1 MNYAVVVKTLGR
13 IMFIVAVL
21 LSLPMFVSLY
31 YEENIFNVYL
41 IPISVI
47 LLLSLPMQFL
57 VKTKSSMHARE
68 GYVIVALS
76 WILLS
81 AFGCMP
87 FVLSGEIPSVVDAF
101 FETVSGFTTT
111 GSSILTDIEALP
123 QSLLFWRSFTHW
135 IGGMGVLV
143 FVLAVLPSTQGTE
156 MHLMRAEVPG
166 PKVGKLVSK
175 TRFTA
180 RLLYAIYLGLTVL
193 EIICLL
199 IAGQPL
205 FDSAV
210 NAFATA
216 GTGGFSVLNT
226 SIGGYESPA
235 VEYIISVFMLL
246 FGINFN
252 LFYYLL
258 IRKFALSYKNEELR
272 GYLII
277 VLAAVTLIFFNVY
290 PLYGDFEEAFRDSL
304 FQVSSIITTT
314 GFGTAD
320 FNSWPVFSQAIL
332 VLLMFVGASAG
343 STGGGI
349 KVSRVIIL
357 FKQAIKEVKRTL
369 NPRSVIAVKMD
380 AKALTPSVLNGV
392 SLFFVVYMFVMGTSI
407 LLLSLDGFDIKTTST
422 AVIAC
427 INNIGPGLGDVGPTG
442 NFSAFSDF
450 GKIILSFN
458 MLAGRLELFPMLVL
472 FYFPTWRKA

>member
-1 MNYAVVVKTLGR
+1 
-13 IMFIVAVL
+13 MFIVATL
-21 LSLPMFVSLY
+21 LSIPMLVSIIY
-31 YEENIFNVYL
+31 GEEIYWVYL
-41 IPISVI
+41 VPIVI
-47 LLLSLPMQFL
+47 LLLLSIPSQLFI
-57 VKTKSSMHARE
+57 KTKAQMHAKE

-81 AFGCMP
+81 AFGCVP
-87 FVLSGEIPSVVDAF
+87 FVISGEIPSIANAF

-123 QSLLFWRSFTHW
+123 KSLLFWRSFTHW

-175 TRFTA
+175 MRFTA

-193 EIICLL
+193 EIFCLL

-210 NAFATA
+210 NAFGTA
-216 GTGGFSVLNT
+216 GTGGFSVLNA
-226 SIGGYESPA
+226 SIGGYDSPA

-252 LFYYLL
+252 LFYFIL
-258 IRKFALSYKNEELR
+258 ISKFSQSFKNEELK
-272 GYLII
+272 GYLLI
-277 VLAAVTLIFFNVY
+277 VLGAITLIFINIY
-290 PLYGDFEEAFRDSL
+290 PMYNNFEEAFRDAL

-314 GFGTAD
+314 GYGTAD
-320 FNSWPVFSQAIL
+320 FNSWPVFSQTIL
-332 VLLMFVGASAG
+332 VLLMFVGACAG

-349 KVSRVIIL
+349 KVSRIMIL
-357 FKQAIKEVKRTL
+357 FKLMIKEVKRTL

-380 AKALTPSVLNGV
+380 GKALNNSVISGV
-392 SLFFVVYMFVMGTSI
+392 SLFLIVYMFVMGISI
-407 LLLSLDGFDIKTTST
+407 FLLSIDGYDITTTAT

-427 INNIGPGLGDVGPTG
+427 INNIGPGLGEVGSTG
-442 NFSAFSDF
+442 NFSGFSDF
-450 GKIILSFN
+450 GKILLSFN

-472 FYFPTWRKA
+472 FYHRTWRKT

>member
-13 IMFIVAVL
+13 IMLIMALL
-21 LSLPMFVSLY
+21 LSLPMFVSFY
-31 YEENIFNVYL
+31 FRENIFDVYL
-41 IPISVI
+41 IPIIMLLALSV
-47 LLLSLPMQFL
+47 PMQLF

-76 WILLS
+76 WIILS
-81 AFGCMP
+81 AFGCIP
-87 FVLSGEIPSVVDAF
+87 FVLSDEIPSVVDAF

-123 QSLLFWRSFTHW
+123 KSLLFWRSFTHW

-193 EIICLL
+193 EIICLR

-226 SIGGYESPA
+226 SIGGYNSSA
-235 VEYIISVFMLL
+235 VEYIISIFMLL

-252 LFYYLL
+252 LFYYIL
-258 IRKFALSYKNEELR
+258 IRKFSLSFKNEELR

-277 VLAAVTLIFFNVY
+277 VASAVTLIFVNIY
-290 PLYGDFEEAFRDSL
+290 PMYESIEEAFRNSL

-320 FNSWPVFSQAIL
+320 FNTWPVFSQIIL

-343 STGGGI
+343 STGGGL

-380 AKALTPSVLNGV
+380 KKALTPSVLNGV
-392 SLFFVVYMFVMGTSI
+392 ALFFVVYIFVMGTSI
-407 LLLSLDGFDIKTTST
+407 ILLSLDGFDITTTIT

-427 INNIGPGLGDVGPTG
+427 VNNIGPGLGEVGPVG

-472 FYFPTWRKA
+472 FYLPMWRKA

>member
-1 MNYAVVVKTLGR
+1 MSYAIVAKTLGR
-13 IMFIVAVL
+13 ILLIVAAL
-21 LSLPMFVSLY
+21 LCLPLLVSLY
-31 YEENIFNVYL
+31 YGESIAYAYL
-41 IPISVI
+41 LPIALIVALCVPAQI
-47 LLLSLPMQFL
+47 LI
-57 VKTKSSMHARE
+57 KTKGHFHAKE
-68 GYVIVALS
+68 GYIIVALS

-81 AFGCMP
+81 VFGCLP
-87 FVLSGEIPSVVDAF
+87 FFVSGGIPSFVDAF

-123 QSLLFWRSFTHW
+123 KSLLFWRSFTHW

-143 FVLAVLPSTQGTE
+143 FVLAVLPSTQGAE

-166 PKVGKLVSK
+166 PKVGKLVS
-175 TRFTA
+175 RVQFSA
-180 RLLYAIYLGLTVL
+180 RLLYAIYLGLTLL

-199 IAGQPL
+199 LAGQPL

-226 SIGGYESPA
+226 SIGGYHSPA

-252 LFYYLL
+252 LFYFLL
-258 IRKFALSYKNEELR
+258 LRKFSQFYKNEELR
-272 GYLII
+272 VYLLVVTAAI
-277 VLAAVTLIFFNVY
+277 VLIFLNIY
-290 PLYGDFEEAFRDSL
+290 SLYGTFEETFRVTL
-304 FQVSSIITTT
+304 FQVASIITTT

-320 FNSWPVFSQAIL
+320 FAAWPVFSQTIL
-332 VLLMFVGASAG
+332 VLLMFVGACAG
-343 STGGGI
+343 STGGGL

-357 FKQAIKEVKRTL
+357 FKQALKEIKHTL
-369 NPRSVIAVKMD
+369 NPRNVIAVKMEG
-380 AKALTPSVLNGV
+380 KALPSSILNGV
-392 SLFFVVYMFVMGTSI
+392 CVFFVVYILLMGVSV
-407 LLLSLDGFDIKTTST
+407 LLLSLEGFDITTTVT

-427 INNIGPGLGDVGPTG
+427 MNNIGPGLGAVGPTG
-442 NFSAFSDF
+442 NFSGFGDF
-450 GKIILSFN
+450 GKLLLSFD

-472 FYFPTWRKA
+472 FYPRTWRKA